1 MIVFVICKMFRSKSI
16 DSLTVGF
23 SGWVKCELIDAD
35 GKRHVIRDK
44 VPIFTAETLDAS
56 IGQSSLDHAD

>member
-1 MIVFVICKMFRSKSI
+1 MQNASVQIIRFV
-16 DSLTVGF
+16 DSSF
-23 SGWVKCELIDAD
+23 PGWVECELIDAD

-44 VPIFTAETLDAS
+44 VPILTAETLDAS